1 MNHVHSWR
9 RPHQLLRAAMCI
21 TLLLMVALSTSQ
33 ARAVGTLQATP
44 INTDIVADTIW
55 SSAGSPYLVTGP
67 IRIASAATLTIQ
79 AGVDIM
85 FVAGAGIR
93 IEGGLQVQGTQARQV
108 RMVGDAGA
116 TWQGLTAAQP
126 SGNIALQSVSI
137 QNASIG
143 VAIRQQ
149 HGASGQQS
157 GRVDVWDSLF
167 ASNGIGIDA
176 DYTVLVGAPRLSMRN
191 NLLTNNQIGLQ
202 LNGLPSGD
210 LKPKFNHN
218 SFVGNG
224 IGVNTINVSGKIV
237 KMQQQWWGG
246 PDGPRT
252 DPTACGSP
260 PAPGANLRDLVCGAM
275 DFAPWSKVPAGRAIV
290 PGGQAI
296 IIESAVGSGV
306 LSDDDL
312 AVTSVL
318 TLTVPA
324 GTFTETVDLLVSA
337 QAIAS
342 APPGRATELAF
353 EVTAVAGGQAIHRFA
368 NGQQLQLEIRYTP
381 ADLGGADPRK
391 LVLYSLDENIG
402 VWSFA
407 GIRSTADP
415 ANQRLIAV
423 LEHLTRMRVTAVDFI
438 SIRLPLVLR

>member
-1 MNHVHSWR
+1 
-9 RPHQLLRAAMCI
+9 
-21 TLLLMVALSTSQ
+21 
-33 ARAVGTLQATP
+33 
-44 INTDIVADTIW
+44 
-55 SSAGSPYLVTGP
+55 
-67 IRIASAATLTIQ
+67 
-79 AGVDIM
+79 
-85 FVAGAGIR
+85 
-93 IEGGLQVQGTQARQV
+93 
-108 RMVGDAGA
+108 
-116 TWQGLTAAQP
+116 
-126 SGNIALQSVSI
+126 
-137 QNASIG
+137 
-143 VAIRQQ
+143 
-149 HGASGQQS
+149 
-157 GRVDVWDSLF
+157 
-167 ASNGIGIDA
+167 
-176 DYTVLVGAPRLSMRN
+176 
-191 NLLTNNQIGLQ
+191 LQ

-260 PAPGANLRDLVCGAM
+260 PAPGATLRDLVCGAM

-324 GTFTETVDLLVSA
+324 GTFTETVDLLASA

-391 LVLYSLDENIG
+391 LVLYSLDENTG